1 MVDYDAALGYLGS
14 MGKYQ
19 AVQVAMILVM
29 IFPGNFH
36 MLSMPFIG
44 AQVSHH
50 CEIPESQTAGL
61 QPDDTCVLNYSL
73 PWSYDQTT
81 DTFSPGSCFRY
92 DVGVYELGNLS
103 CPMMRDA
110 TGNRTAKPCD
120 AGWRY
125 DRQQYKS
132 SIFMEFDLVCENQA
146 LNNLAQAMYMLGV
159 LIGSIGFGQL
169 SDIIGRKKTMFL
181 AIFVQVVFGVATIF
195 APNYAAF
202 VIFRLIVGGGVLG
215 AFLSGFVIVTELVGA
230 DKRTLVG
237 TLLQGAFSA
246 ANMALAGIAYAI
258 RDWRTLQLVVSV
270 PNVAML
276 FFWWFV
282 GESPRWLLSKD
293 RDDEAEA
300 IVRKAAKMNGVTI
313 PEDVYK
319 TKVQHTEKVPDEEK
333 RYSAIDLVRTPNMAK
348 MSLVVFLNW
357 LVVTMVFYGLAL
369 NTSSLAGDDYLNF
382 FISGAVDIPAYII
395 AIFSIEYFGRRKPH
409 VSLMLIGGIAC
420 IITPFLAPPFLAQN
434 LNALSITMSMIG
446 KFGITAAFTIIYIW
460 TVEMYP
466 TVVRNVGIGASS
478 MWARVGGI
486 ISPFVQLSD
495 TAWGP
500 LPYLIFGAL
509 SVVAGL
515 AAMLL
520 PETLGVRLPDTLEEG
535 ENFGKVT
542 KVPPITNGSSV
553 RTNEKE
559 KEAHV
564 NPAFSTKLEDR
575 EGRAGSVDSDT
586 SYTAAMAVTQL

>member
-14 MGKYQ
+14 LGKYQ
-19 AVQVAMILVM
+19 AAQVAMIWLIV
-29 IFPGNFH
+29 FPGNFH

-44 AQVSHH
+44 ARVSHH
-50 CEIPESQTAGL
+50 CAIPESQAAGL
-61 QPDDTCVLNYSL
+61 QPEDACVLNYSL
-73 PWSYDQTT
+73 PWTYDQTT
-81 DTFSPGSCFRY
+81 DTFSPSSCLRY
-92 DVGVYELGNLS
+92 DVSVYELGNLS
-103 CPMMRDA
+103 CPLMKD
-110 TGNRTAKPCD
+110 TTENRTEKPCD
-120 AGWRY
+120 AGWTY
-125 DRQQYKS
+125 DRRQYKS

-237 TLLQGAFSA
+237 TLLQAAFST
-246 ANMALAGIAYAI
+246 ANIVLAGIAYAV

-270 PNVAML
+270 PNIAML

-293 RDDEAEA
+293 RDEEAEA

-313 PEDVYK
+313 PEEVYS
-319 TKVQHTEKVPDEEK
+319 TKVQRAEKEPVDEK

-348 MSLVVFLNW
+348 MSVVVFLNW

-382 FISGAVDIPAYII
+382 FISGAVDIVAYFI
-395 AIFSIEYFGRRKPH
+395 AVFAIEYFGRRKPH

-420 IITPFLAPPFLAQN
+420 IITPFLAPPFVAQN
-434 LNALSITMSMIG
+434 LNPISVTTSMIG
-446 KFGITAAFTIIYIW
+446 KFGITSAFTIIYIW

-495 TAWGP
+495 QAWGP

-520 PETLGVRLPDTLEEG
+520 PETLGVPLPDTLEEG
-535 ENFGKVT
+535 ENFGKDK
-542 KVPPITNGSSV
+542 KVPSIKNGSSV
-553 RTNEKE
+553 GAKEKE
-559 KEAHV
+559 NEAHV
-564 NPAFSTKLEDR
+564 NPAFTTTLGDR
-575 EGRAGSVDSDT
+575 KGRASSVDSDT
-586 SYTAAMAVTQL
+586 SYRAAMEVTQL

>member
-19 AVQVAMILVM
+19 AVQVAMIWLI
-29 IFPGNFH
+29 IFPGSFH

-61 QPDDTCVLNYSL
+61 QLEDTACVLNYSL
-73 PWSYDQTT
+73 PWTYDQTA
-81 DTFSPGSCFRY
+81 DTFSPGSCSRY

-103 CPMMRDA
+103 CPAMRGA
-110 TGNRTAKPCD
+110 AGNRTAKPCD
-120 AGWRY
+120 AGWWY

-246 ANMALAGIAYAI
+246 ANMLLAGIAYAI
-258 RDWRTLQLVVSV
+258 RDWRTLQLVISV

-282 GESPRWLLSKD
+282 GESPRWLVSKD
-293 RDDEAEA
+293 RDEEAEA

-313 PEDVYK
+313 PEEVYN
-319 TKVQHTEKVPDEEK
+319 TKVQHTDKEP
-333 RYSAIDLVRTPNMAK
+333 T
-348 MSLVVFLNW
+348 
-357 LVVTMVFYGLAL
+357 
-369 NTSSLAGDDYLNF
+369 
-382 FISGAVDIPAYII
+382 
-395 AIFSIEYFGRRKPH
+395 
-409 VSLMLIGGIAC
+409 
-420 IITPFLAPPFLAQN
+420 
-434 LNALSITMSMIG
+434 G
-446 KFGITAAFTIIYIW
+446 K
-460 TVEMYP
+460 
-466 TVVRNVGIGASS
+466 
-478 MWARVGGI
+478 
-486 ISPFVQLSD
+486 
-495 TAWGP
+495 
-500 LPYLIFGAL
+500 
-509 SVVAGL
+509 
-515 AAMLL
+515 
-520 PETLGVRLPDTLEEG
+520 
-535 ENFGKVT
+535 
-542 KVPPITNGSSV
+542 
-553 RTNEKE
+553 
-559 KEAHV
+559 
-564 NPAFSTKLEDR
+564 KL
-575 EGRAGSVDSDT
+575 
-586 SYTAAMAVTQL
+586 Q

>member
-19 AVQVAMILVM
+19 AVQVAMIWL
-29 IFPGNFH
+29 ITFPGNFH

-50 CEIPESQTAGL
+50 CEIPESQTAEL
-61 QPDDTCVLNYSL
+61 QPEDTCVLNYSL
-73 PWSYDQTT
+73 PWSYDKTT
-81 DTFSPGSCFRY
+81 DTFSPDSCSRY

-110 TGNRTAKPCD
+110 TGNRTEKPCD

-181 AIFVQVVFGVATIF
+181 TIFVQVVFGVATVF

-215 AFLSGFVIVTELVGA
+215 ASLSGFVIAMELVGA

-237 TLLQGAFSA
+237 TLLGIAFSA
-246 ANMALAGIAYAI
+246 ANMSLAAIAHAI

-270 PNVAML
+270 PNIAML
-276 FFWWFV
+276 FFWWWVMFLCFV
-282 GESPRWLLSKD
+282 ILRQPVD
-293 RDDEAEA
+293 
-300 IVRKAAKMNGVTI
+300 
-313 PEDVYK
+313 
-319 TKVQHTEKVPDEEK
+319 EK

-348 MSLVVFLNW
+348 MSLIVFFNW

-395 AIFSIEYFGRRKPH
+395 SIFSIEYFGRRKPH

-434 LNALSITMSMIG
+434 LNALSITTSMIG
-446 KFGITAAFTIIYIW
+446 KFGITAAFNIIYIW

-500 LPYLIFGAL
+500 VPYLIFGAL

-535 ENFGKVT
+535 ENFGKV
-542 KVPPITNGSSV
+542 KNMPPS
-553 RTNEKE
+553 TNESTVGTNKTE
-559 KEAHV
+559 KEAFV
-564 NPAFSTKLEDR
+564 TTPEDR
-575 EGRAGSVDSDT
+575 EGSAGSLDSDT
-586 SYTAAMAVTQL
+586 SYKAAMEVTQL